1 MPMKNPPHVGETVWH
16 DIIKSLDL
24 SVTEAA
30 KALGV
35 TRQSLSLLI
44 NGRTALSLD
53 MALRI
58 EKAFGPSMDHL
69 MRMQLAYDLAQTRK
83 RTDSIKVPPY
93 QRKASRDAQ
102 PA

>member
-16 DIIKSLDL
+16 DIIKPLDL
-24 SVTEAA
+24 SVTEGA

-44 NGRTALSLD
+44 NGRTSLSPD

-69 MRMQLAYDLAQTRK
+69 MRMQLAYDLAQARQ
-83 RTDSIKVPPY
+83 RSSSIKVARY
-93 QRKASRDAQ
+93 QRKANRDAQ
-102 PA
+102 PT

>member
-1 MPMKNPPHVGETVWH
+1 MKNPPHVGETVWH
-16 DIIKSLDL
+16 DIIEPLDL

-44 NGRTALSLD
+44 NGRTSLSPD

-58 EKAFGPSMDHL
+58 EKAFGPNMDHL
-69 MRMQLAYDLAQTRK
+69 MRMQLAYDLAQTRQ
-83 RTDSIKVPPY
+83 RSSSIKVARY
-93 QRKASRDAQ
+93 QRKASRDVQ